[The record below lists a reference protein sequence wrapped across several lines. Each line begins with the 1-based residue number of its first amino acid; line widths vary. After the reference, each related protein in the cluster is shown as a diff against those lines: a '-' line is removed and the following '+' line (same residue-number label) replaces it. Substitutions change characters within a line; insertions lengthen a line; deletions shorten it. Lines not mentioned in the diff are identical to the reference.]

1 MARGGEATSCA
12 ALSEAV
18 VPSTLPLFF
27 TFFDCGSDCFYWATA
42 YWLGTVCQLLSVL
55 GLLADSRGF
64 CMVAWLVT
72 LVACVCARSRL
83 PNATT
88 QPPQCYSPGM
98 PKCSEPVTQGA
109 TMLAQLRARTASI
122 PN

>member
-72 LVACVCARSRL
+72 LVACVCALKTL
-83 PNATT
+83 PNVVRTDTAWGPSATS
-88 QPPQCYSPGM
+88 QMGSAP
-98 PKCSEPVTQGA
+98 EPVG
-109 TMLAQLRARTASI
+109 
-122 PN
+122 